1 MYVINE
7 EREVA
12 QCHAAITQTSQQAAC
27 PTAWSMSTSDSVASR
42 FRTISCNAC
51 SGYVSDYHIKRAERF
66 PRNPLKTG
74 PGLEIV
80 TIGVKRSIES
90 LVRHERERKMRPI
103 ACYTILLLCLAVSHA
118 ASTARLEKTL
128 KNELEESLHGE
139 DKSRAK
145 KSTYTSSSGNLKL
158 QSSSNLQGQSFSE
171 SEGFQTVNMQGGSP
185 QLQTIVSQ
193 PVLQGGVQSYS
204 LPSSIRTYKLRP
216 GPQVYGFQS
225 PAETISVQQPSK
237 TVNMQSSI
245 PLQVVN
251 YQQPPQTVSIRKPTL
266 SYGLQVPSQII
277 SDQSVQQ
284 PLQILNAPSQQ
295 LQTVQSYSVQ
305 QSKPIQVLSVPTSQ
319 PAQTY
324 NFQSSSQTFG
334 VRPAVQRPIQV
345 LSLPQKV
352 QTETFSIQSQPQ
364 VQTLSFQSG
373 SQPVSFQ
380 SGSQPVSF
388 QSGSQPV
395 SFQIPQ
401 VVQSSPIETLSIQQK
416 PGQTFNIQS
425 QPYET
430 VSIQQSPS
438 QLSETVKVIDTQPC

>member
-251 YQQPPQTVSIRKPTL
+251 YQQPPQTGPIRISLGPQ
-266 SYGLQVPSQII
+266 SGDNVDIIEPI
-277 SDQSVQQ
+277 SDQTKVNIDQ
-284 PLQILNAPSQQ
+284 PEWREMEVYSQVE
-295 LQTVQSYSVQ
+295 T
-305 QSKPIQVLSVPTSQ
+305 IQPPERIVSEDVKTAVNKEYVLPPRTINGCGCS
-319 PAQTY
+319 A
-324 NFQSSSQTFG
+324 
-334 VRPAVQRPIQV
+334 
-345 LSLPQKV
+345 
-352 QTETFSIQSQPQ
+352 
-364 VQTLSFQSG
+364 
-373 SQPVSFQ
+373 
-380 SGSQPVSF
+380 
-388 QSGSQPV
+388 
-395 SFQIPQ
+395 
-401 VVQSSPIETLSIQQK
+401 
-416 PGQTFNIQS
+416 
-425 QPYET
+425 
-430 VSIQQSPS
+430 
-438 QLSETVKVIDTQPC
+438 